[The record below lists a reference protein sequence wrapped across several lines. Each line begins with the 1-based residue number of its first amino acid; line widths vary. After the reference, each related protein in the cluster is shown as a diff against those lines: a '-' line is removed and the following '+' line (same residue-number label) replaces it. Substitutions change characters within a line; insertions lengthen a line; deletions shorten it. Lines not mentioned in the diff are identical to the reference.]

1 MTIRR
6 LKFSAH
12 LLVDI
17 PMEVSIADLG
27 QKIQNTPELWKILQE
42 EGAYLQYEGFS
53 NPHPI
58 VSDDQVHYT
67 YQNPFPLRKK
77 S

>member
-1 MTIRR
+1 

-17 PMEVSIADLG
+17 PDQVSIADLG
-27 QKIQNTPELWKILQE
+27 QKIQNTHELWQILQE
-42 EGAYLQYEGFS
+42 EGAFLGYEGFS

-58 VSDDQVHYT
+58 VTDDQVSYT

-77 S
+77 SG